1 LSFSK
6 FFYFSPI
13 AQAIIRL
20 RDRKYIDANEG
31 FLSLFGYS
39 KNDIAGHVSPSFGLF
54 QENERREALYRTLR
68 QKGRLRDFEA
78 ELNTKSHE
86 RRWIRISGNPI
97 ELDGDECILFSFI
110 DFTELRKAE
119 LELRRADEDLRRA
132 LDRAE
137 EGDRI
142 LKALM
147 EYVPEGI
154 SIADAPD
161 IRLRMISRY
170 GEYLLGGSHS
180 GLTAGE
186 VAAQWK
192 VFYKDG
198 KTPMP
203 EEELP
208 LTRAIRRG
216 ETVRDMEIVE
226 LSATGRQLNLLCNA
240 APILDSTG
248 AIAGGVITWQEISD
262 RKAAENAVHAREAM
276 MNAFFDASPGI
287 LNLFDDQLR
296 FIKSDPVTP
305 TYFGLDQ
312 NSIVGKS
319 VFDLNPVFGR
329 ETLGEISRRVIQTGK
344 PELNQ
349 LVSGPVPGKGGEI
362 GWFLASFFPVPLPDG
377 KSGIGAMAVEVTEI
391 KRAEEVM
398 RESEE
403 RFRTYAEAM
412 PQGAFI
418 ADPEGN
424 INYFNQRFYDYIG
437 IKDKIGSW
445 DWKILPMVHPD
456 DLQRT
461 IETWEHSLKTGDSYN
476 IVYRLRRSDGQYR
489 WHLGRAIAIRDSNG
503 RVIQWLGTNTDI
515 HDQKEAEQKLQE
527 ALRVRDEFLSMASHE
542 LKTPLT
548 TISLQVQNQQRIV
561 NEAKPEKMPVEQLR
575 KTSSLIA
582 KQIGRL
588 TALVND
594 LLDIS
599 RISAGRLTLNREPLS
614 LSEVL
619 RQIVEIESQGLAFA
633 HMPLSL
639 EIPEN
644 VMVDADRLRVEQVVG
659 NLISN
664 AIKYAPGK
672 PLSISLKMCGN
683 KARLEVKDQG
693 PGISLENRK
702 RIFERYE
709 RAVADPAV
717 ISGLGLG
724 LHISKQ
730 IVKAHGG
737 DIWVD
742 STPGQGARFVVELP
756 LARSAVKDKA
766 A

>member
-1 LSFSK
+1 
-6 FFYFSPI
+6 
-13 AQAIIRL
+13 
-20 RDRKYIDANEG
+20 
-31 FLSLFGYS
+31 
-39 KNDIAGHVSPSFGLF
+39 
-54 QENERREALYRTLR
+54 
-68 QKGRLRDFEA
+68 
-78 ELNTKSHE
+78 
-86 RRWIRISGNPI
+86 
-97 ELDGDECILFSFI
+97 
-110 DFTELRKAE
+110 
-119 LELRRADEDLRRA
+119 
-132 LDRAE
+132 
-137 EGDRI
+137 
-142 LKALM
+142 M
-147 EYVPEGI
+147 
-154 SIADAPD
+154 
-161 IRLRMISRY
+161 
-170 GEYLLGGSHS
+170 
-180 GLTAGE
+180 
-186 VAAQWK
+186 
-192 VFYKDG
+192 
-198 KTPMP
+198 
-203 EEELP
+203 
-208 LTRAIRRG
+208 
-216 ETVRDMEIVE
+216 
-226 LSATGRQLNLLCNA
+226 
-240 APILDSTG
+240 
-248 AIAGGVITWQEISD
+248 
-262 RKAAENAVHAREAM
+262 
-276 MNAFFDASPGI
+276 
-287 LNLFDDQLR
+287 
-296 FIKSDPVTP
+296 
-305 TYFGLDQ
+305 
-312 NSIVGKS
+312 
-319 VFDLNPVFGR
+319 
-329 ETLGEISRRVIQTGK
+329 
-344 PELNQ
+344 
-349 LVSGPVPGKGGEI
+349 
-362 GWFLASFFPVPLPDG
+362 
-377 KSGIGAMAVEVTEI
+377 
-391 KRAEEVM
+391 
-398 RESEE
+398 
-403 RFRTYAEAM
+403 
-412 PQGAFI
+412 
-418 ADPEGN
+418 
-424 INYFNQRFYDYIG
+424 
-437 IKDKIGSW
+437 
-445 DWKILPMVHPD
+445 
-456 DLQRT
+456 
-461 IETWEHSLKTGDSYN
+461 
-476 IVYRLRRSDGQYR
+476 
-489 WHLGRAIAIRDSNG
+489 
-503 RVIQWLGTNTDI
+503 IQWLGTNTDI